1 MATTAPGGLD
11 PGSRYLPQAL
21 GWKTRENTE
30 DLLGSTSVL
39 CSDGCW
45 FGVATVMGGAE
56 RLPGIPR
63 SSPPRLL
70 DRQGWSTLVALA
82 PCSSLFRSPRITAM
96 TTASTSAPSR
106 PLSRSEWVSTLPPW
120 RRLLAMVNWRSVYD
134 IEQESERLRIE
145 SLESEKR
152 TKLVEN
158 EIAHLKLENK
168 RLAALESRLDALL
181 LNADSSSQT
190 PPATGS
196 N

>member
-1 MATTAPGGLD
+1 MAVLLYYEVMAV
-11 PGSRYLPQAL
+11 GSRSLRLWETLKGFQGFPVPA
-21 GWKTRENTE
+21 RP
-30 DLLGSTSVL
+30 
-39 CSDGCW
+39 GCW
-45 FGVATVMGGAE
+45 IAKAGQ
-56 RLPGIPR
+56 P
-63 SSPPRLL
+63 LL
-70 DRQGWSTLVALA
+70 LA

-96 TTASTSAPSR
+96 TTSSTSAPSR

-120 RRLLAMVNWRSVYD
+120 RRLLAMLNWRPVYD

-158 EIAHLKLENK
+158 EIAQLKLENK
-168 RLAALESRLDALL
+168 RLAELESRMDALL
-181 LNADSSSQT
+181 LSADSSSQT